1 MKPII
6 KSQEKYDNIVNI
18 LKVEYTIVY
27 SSKHTKYYLKR
38 KAELFILFENL
49 PLLKDTEN
57 GHKRVFME
65 ETVLSMKIEVKKL
78 HNQNR
83 YAKIVFT
90 ICTNNVTFQFLDVLL
105 ERFVIGVIPAYKLN
119 PLRKG
124 KV

>member
-83 YAKIVFT
+83 YGQNRLYELYKQRYFS
-90 ICTNNVTFQFLDVLL
+90 
-105 ERFVIGVIPAYKLN
+105 IPRCVV
-119 PLRKG
+119 RK
-124 KV
+124 VCNRCNTCLQA